1 MYIIYQFYCCAVGI
15 HSPDSRPIRGFMV
28 KVVDGYNRDIGQ
40 FSLDNQIKF
49 ICGSQRPAAVI
60 THVNS
65 VAKYLLNF
73 VWTADTTMTSRTT
86 YYVRFDNCYNLALSA
101 VRLFVF
107 IYLFILIN
115 TKNRAAD
122 KVAIT

>member
-15 HSPDSRPIRGFMV
+15 HSTDSRPMSGFMM
-28 KVVDGYNRDIGQ
+28 KVVDGYNRARGQ
-40 FSLDNQIKF
+40 FSMDNQIKF
-49 ICGSQRPAAVI
+49 VCGSQSPAAASVI

-86 YYVRFDNCYNLALSA
+86 YYVRFDSCYNL
-101 VRLFVF
+101 
-107 IYLFILIN
+107 
-115 TKNRAAD
+115 
-122 KVAIT
+122 

>member
-1 MYIIYQFYCCAVGI
+1 MYIYIIYQFFCCAVGI
-15 HSPDSRPIRGFMV
+15 LSTDSRPMSGVMM

-49 ICGSQRPAAVI
+49 VCGSQRPAAAVI

-86 YYVRFDNCYNLALSA
+86 YYVRFDSCYNL
-101 VRLFVF
+101 
-107 IYLFILIN
+107 
-115 TKNRAAD
+115 
-122 KVAIT
+122 